1 MEQGF
6 KSWAPFI
13 NYTEVQSDI
22 ESIYKKKGVEPP
34 VGLFPRWYAQTKLEN
49 LNAEEGKLFTSA
61 YMVAGDSLHER
72 KVGVAAGF
80 PIRQL

>member
-1 MEQGF
+1 MADGIDQ
-6 KSWAPFI
+6 
-13 NYTEVQSDI
+13 
-22 ESIYKKKGVEPP
+22 IYEKKGVEPP

-49 LNAEEGKLFTSA
+49 LSEGKFTSA

-80 PIRQL
+80 PVR

>member
-1 MEQGF
+1 MANE
-6 KSWAPFI
+6 I
-13 NYTEVQSDI
+13 DT
-22 ESIYKKKGVEPP
+22 IYEKKGVEPP

-49 LNAEEGKLFTSA
+49 LSEGKYTSA

-72 KVGVAAGF
+72 KVGVASGF